1 MENTYPTKAQ
11 NSDSGDKHLSDD
23 RSHRGRRRKEGK
35 KVRRLPMRQSRQYY
49 LLQID
54 EHLTPIFR
62 LLGYFSRQLVNDLVR
77 HDAGE
82 HISVEVAS
90 DLLKDDEHTRTQ
102 RQLHTHTPVAYITK
116 IIDNELYRGLAEFT
130 ELIEIHF
137 DRDCT
142 LYFSDT

>member
-1 MENTYPTKAQ
+1 
-11 NSDSGDKHLSDD
+11 
-23 RSHRGRRRKEGK
+23 
-35 KVRRLPMRQSRQYY
+35 MRQSRQYN

-62 LLGYFSRQLVNDLVR
+62 LLGYLPRQLVNDLVR

-90 DLLKDDEHTRTQ
+90 DLLKDDEHTHS
-102 RQLHTHTPVAYITK
+102 HTHTPVAYITK

-142 LYFSDT
+142 LYFSDTQPISVISYRVVYPVLMLIRCQSFALVHRLHSDLQMNSLRHVKP

>member
-1 MENTYPTKAQ
+1 
-11 NSDSGDKHLSDD
+11 
-23 RSHRGRRRKEGK
+23 
-35 KVRRLPMRQSRQYY
+35 MRQSRQYY

-62 LLGYFSRQLVNDLVR
+62 LLGYLPRQLVNDLVR

-90 DLLKDDEHTRTQ
+90 DLLKDDERTQ
-102 RQLHTHTPVAYITK
+102 KPLHTPVAYVAQ